1 MEITAKEAA
10 QQLHDILKSV
20 KEVYD
25 RNLEEVAYCDA
36 EYIDLTHA
44 LEFLGQEQIQF
55 LDLTKQLQ
63 DNRRRRRRAK
73 DENERLQ
80 PLYDLVTQNTGI
92 VEDVNKGRRKVQDI
106 IKTQAARSYKSRVRN
121 DMQFLFDE
129 ARAASRNIPTH
140 QELGV

>member
-20 KEVYD
+20 KLIYD
-25 RNLEEVAYCDA
+25 RNLEEITYCDA

-44 LEFLGQEQIQF
+44 LEFLGQEQIEF
-55 LDLTKQLQ
+55 LDITKQLQ

-80 PLYDLVTQNTGI
+80 PLYDLVNQNNGI

-106 IKTQAARSYKSRVRN
+106 IKTQSARSYKSRVRN

-129 ARAASRNIPTH
+129 ARAASRNNPIH
-140 QELGV
+140 QEQGV

>member
-10 QQLHDILKSV
+10 QQLHEIMKSV
-20 KEVYD
+20 RETYE
-25 RNLEEVAYCDA
+25 RNSEELTYCDA

-44 LEFLGQEQIQF
+44 LEFLGQEQIEF

-129 ARAASRNIPTH
+129 ARAASRNNPTH
-140 QELGV
+140 QVQGV